1 MRFNKTDALFLLLP
15 LVLWPISFILL
26 RPIFIYA
33 MFASG
38 LILAA
43 LSIARYGK
51 YIHWKGKQSVLA
63 TVAIGAGA
71 ALLLYILFLVGYY
84 VSPLLGIKASVLN
97 VYAMIYSQQSNYVLL
112 PLLAFI
118 GFFEEVYWRGA
129 LQGFAGKKTK
139 LFSKMPWAA
148 SIIYY
153 SCVHLLTGNP
163 VLALAAFLVG
173 ITTSLVA
180 NRYGILCSIITHIL
194 WIEAIIVF
202 LPVSSII

>member
-1 MRFNKTDALFLLLP
+1 MKIRLIDLPFFLLP
-15 LVLWPISFILL
+15 LLLWPISFVLL

-33 MFASG
+33 MFVSG
-38 LILAA
+38 LILAV

-51 YIHWKGKQSVLA
+51 YIYWKGRQSVLA
-63 TVAIGAGA
+63 TIAIGACA
-71 ALLLYILFLVGYY
+71 ALLLYTLFLAGYY
-84 VSPLLGIKASVLN
+84 VSPLIGIKTSVLN
-97 VYAMIYSQQSNYVLL
+97 VYSMIYSQQSNYVLL

-118 GFFEEVYWRGA
+118 GIFEEVYWRGA

-139 LFSKMPWAA
+139 LFAKFPWAA

-163 VLALAAFLVG
+163 VLALAAFIVG

-180 NRYGILCSIITHIL
+180 NRYGILCSMITHIV